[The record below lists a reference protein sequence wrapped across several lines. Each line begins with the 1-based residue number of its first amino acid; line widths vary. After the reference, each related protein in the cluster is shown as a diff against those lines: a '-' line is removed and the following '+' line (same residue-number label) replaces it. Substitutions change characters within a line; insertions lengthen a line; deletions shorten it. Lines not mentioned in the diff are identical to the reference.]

1 MSKRFRSSLKHQI
14 TMALQGIHY
23 HKVSKKLLRDR
34 GHETGIHSIKQM
46 KHALSYCQQFGQ
58 WAKEEQGITNL
69 FQLKRAHYRD
79 YIAYLQQKGVTNG
92 HLINVETNLR
102 LLAKGMDKISLEK
115 GLKQRDW
122 VPKKRMVET
131 DSREKPRDR
140 SYTVQEI
147 QLLNTHLAPNA
158 RIAMNLQLAFGLR
171 LREAAFTR
179 VSHIEECN
187 NRLFWVAVKDKEA
200 LNTAHGVTKAGRPR
214 VAPCRPEFEV
224 RIRELIQHRHQ
235 SDFISPIKYNSLKSA
250 YLRAAK
256 KAGISDYTGSHGF
269 RHTYARDSLTDL
281 FKSKGIEYEGKWI
294 LDRMMRNHSKGVRK
308 DFGITQDE
316 RDLYKTVNQCIDT
329 VHAWLGHG
337 EGRIDLCEVYMK

>member
-1 MSKRFRSSLKHQI
+1 MRKRDWI
-14 TMALQGIHY
+14 P
-23 HKVSKKLLRDR
+23 
-34 GHETGIHSIKQM
+34 
-46 KHALSYCQQFGQ
+46 
-58 WAKEEQGITNL
+58 
-69 FQLKRAHYRD
+69 
-79 YIAYLQQKGVTNG
+79 
-92 HLINVETNLR
+92 
-102 LLAKGMDKISLEK
+102 
-115 GLKQRDW
+115 KQRIIS
-122 VPKKRMVET
+122 T

-140 SYTVQEI
+140 SYTPQEI
-147 QLLNTHLAPNA
+147 KLLRNHLSDNA
-158 RIAMNLQLAFGLR
+158 RIAMDLQLAFGLR

-179 VSHIEECN
+179 VAHIEERN
-187 NRLFWVAVKDKEA
+187 NRLFWVAVKDKET

-337 EGRIDLCEVYMK
+337 AGRIDLCEVYMK